1 MKRASINALPGL
13 CKAVV
18 EGWDCE
24 HYNFFEEK
32 IFESKTKDLYH
43 GLHYEN
49 KKIIKKQSTYK
60 KRSEIILDVFQL
72 AKKVEEHYGAPQDIE
87 WTYHNGELY
96 LLQSR
101 PISRSPWHDSI
112 ENMYFDSANVGESYG
127 GIICPLTSSFVRRL
141 YDILYKDLLRNSGVE
156 KRKLAHNHK
165 IFENLVSFVYG

>member
-32 IFESKTKDLYH
+32 IFERKTKDLYH

-49 KKIIKKQSTYK
+49 KEIIKKQSSYT

-141 YDILYKDLLRNSGVE
+141 YDILFKDLL
-156 KRKLAHNHK
+156 
-165 IFENLVSFVYG
+165 